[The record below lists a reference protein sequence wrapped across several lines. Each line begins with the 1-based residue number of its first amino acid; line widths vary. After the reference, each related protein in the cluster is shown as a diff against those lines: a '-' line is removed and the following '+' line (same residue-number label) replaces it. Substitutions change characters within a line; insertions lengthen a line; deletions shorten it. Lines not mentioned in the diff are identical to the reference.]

1 MLNDAVRR
9 EQGAARAVR
18 RAAPRAR
25 FRLPGSPAFWFLIPA
40 IFTLAAIGIYPTLL
54 ALYNSF
60 HQYQLANL
68 GAGTPFIWFDNYI
81 ATLTDPSFWGA
92 LGRTVLFLCVTL
104 PIEVALGLFAA
115 LMLHRVEL
123 PWMRAIARVSLV
135 IPMATTYAVVGLI
148 RRLIFNRQFGVAN
161 YFASFFGI
169 APLDWLADPTLAFVS
184 VMIMDIWQWT
194 PFCALIMLAGLAMVP
209 KEAEE
214 AARLETPKWSKIL
227 WHLQRPYLLPGLTA
241 ILILRSADMLKMFD
255 AVFTMTR
262 GGPGTATEF
271 ISVYIQR
278 IGFRLFDQ
286 GMASAQAILLL
297 ILTIVL
303 SRLYIRF
310 VYREAT

>member
-1 MLNDAVRR
+1 MLNST
-9 EQGAARAVR
+9 ARPGNGMTPAR
-18 RAAPRAR
+18 PRSR
-25 FRLPGSPAFWFLIPA
+25 VRLPGSAAFWFLIPA
-40 IFTLAAIGIYPTLL
+40 IFTLAVIGIYPLLL

-60 HQYQLANL
+60 HQYKLADL
-68 GAGTPFIWFDNYI
+68 ASGTPFIWFDNYI
-81 ATLTDPSFWGA
+81 ATLSEPSFWGA
-92 LGRTVLFLCVTL
+92 LGRTALFLCVTL

-115 LMLHRVEL
+115 LMLHRTTL
-123 PWMRAIARVSLV
+123 PWMRTIARVSLV

-148 RRLIFNRQFGVAN
+148 GRLIFNRQFGVAN
-161 YFASFFGI
+161 YIGGLVGM
-169 APLDWLADPTLAFVS
+169 PPQDWLADPTLAFVS

-194 PFCALIMLAGLAMVP
+194 PFCALILLAGLTMVP

-214 AARLETPKWSKIL
+214 AARLETPRWSKIL

-278 IGFRLFDQ
+278 VGFRLFDQ

-310 VYREAT
+310 VYREAA

>member
-1 MLNDAVRR
+1 MLNST
-9 EQGAARAVR
+9 ARPGNGITPAR
-18 RAAPRAR
+18 PRSR
-25 FRLPGSPAFWFLIPA
+25 VRLPGSAAFWFLIPA
-40 IFTLAAIGIYPTLL
+40 IFTLAVIGIYPLLL

-60 HQYQLANL
+60 HQYKLADL
-68 GAGTPFIWFDNYI
+68 ASGTPFIWFDNYI
-81 ATLTDPSFWGA
+81 ATLSEPSFWGA
-92 LGRTVLFLCVTL
+92 LGRTALFLCVTL

-115 LMLHRVEL
+115 LMLHRTTL
-123 PWMRAIARVSLV
+123 PWMRTIARVSLV

-148 RRLIFNRQFGVAN
+148 GRLIFNRQFGVAN
-161 YFASFFGI
+161 YIGGLVGV
-169 APLDWLADPTLAFVS
+169 PPQDWLADPTLAFVS

-194 PFCALIMLAGLAMVP
+194 PFCALILLAGLTMVP

-214 AARLETPKWSKIL
+214 AARLETPRWSKIL

-278 IGFRLFDQ
+278 VGFRLFDQ

-310 VYREAT
+310 VYREAA

>member
-1 MLNDAVRR
+1 MANSTARPVTVAKPRR
-9 EQGAARAVR
+9 H
-18 RAAPRAR
+18 RAR
-25 FRLPGSPAFWFLIPA
+25 RFGILPRSPAFWFLIPA
-40 IFTLAAIGIYPTLL
+40 IFALAVIGIYPLLL

-60 HQYQLANL
+60 HQYKLADL
-68 GAGTPFIWFDNYI
+68 ASGTPFVGVDNYA

-92 LGRTVLFLCVTL
+92 LGRTALFLCLTL

-115 LMLHRVEL
+115 LMLHRTAL
-123 PWMRAIARVSLV
+123 PWMRAAARVSLV

-148 RRLIFNRQFGVAN
+148 GRLIFNRQFGVAN
-161 YFASFFGI
+161 YLTGFLGI
-169 APLDWLADPTLAFVS
+169 PPQDWLADPTLAFVS

-271 ISVYIQR
+271 ISIYIQR
-278 IGFRLFDQ
+278 VGFRLFDQ
-286 GMASAQAILLL
+286 GMASAQAVLLL

-310 VYREAT
+310 VYREAA

>member
-1 MLNDAVRR
+1 MLNST
-9 EQGAARAVR
+9 ARPGNGMTPAR
-18 RAAPRAR
+18 PRSR
-25 FRLPGSPAFWFLIPA
+25 VRLPGSAAFWFLIPA
-40 IFTLAAIGIYPTLL
+40 IFTLAVIGIYPLLL

-60 HQYQLANL
+60 HQYKLADL
-68 GAGTPFIWFDNYI
+68 ASGTPFIWFDNYI
-81 ATLTDPSFWGA
+81 ATLSEPSFWGA
-92 LGRTVLFLCVTL
+92 LGRTALFLCVTL

-115 LMLHRVEL
+115 LMLHRTTL
-123 PWMRAIARVSLV
+123 PWMRTIARVSLV

-148 RRLIFNRQFGVAN
+148 GRLIFNRQFGVAN
-161 YFASFFGI
+161 YIGGLVGV
-169 APLDWLADPTLAFVS
+169 PPQDWLADPTLAFVS
-184 VMIMDIWQWT
+184 VMIMDIWQCT
-194 PFCALIMLAGLAMVP
+194 PFCALILLAGLTMVP

-214 AARLETPKWSKIL
+214 AARLETPRWSKIL

-278 IGFRLFDQ
+278 VGFRLFDQ

-310 VYREAT
+310 VYREAA

>member
-1 MLNDAVRR
+1 MSNGTAQQTNGVTP
-9 EQGAARAVR
+9 ARTRSRV
-18 RAAPRAR
+18 
-25 FRLPGSPAFWFLIPA
+25 RLPGSHAFWFLIPA
-40 IFTLAAIGIYPTLL
+40 IFTLAAIGIYPLLL

-60 HQYQLANL
+60 HQYKLADL
-68 GAGTPFIWFDNYI
+68 ASGTPFIWFDNYT

-92 LGRTVLFLCVTL
+92 LGRTVLFLCLTL
-104 PIEVALGLFAA
+104 PIEIALGLFAA
-115 LMLHRVEL
+115 LMLHRTTL
-123 PWMRAIARVSLV
+123 PWMRAVARVSLV

-148 RRLIFNRQFGVAN
+148 GRLIFNRQFGVAN
-161 YFASFFGI
+161 YIGSLAGM
-169 APLDWLADPTLAFVS
+169 PPQDWLADPTLAFVS
-184 VMIMDIWQWT
+184 VMIMDVWQWT
-194 PFCALIMLAGLAMVP
+194 PFCALILLAGLTMVP

-271 ISVYIQR
+271 VSVYIQR

-310 VYREAT
+310 VYREAA

>member
-1 MLNDAVRR
+1 MTP
-9 EQGAARAVR
+9 AR
-18 RAAPRAR
+18 PRSR
-25 FRLPGSPAFWFLIPA
+25 VRLPGSAAFWFLIPA
-40 IFTLAAIGIYPTLL
+40 IFTLAVIGIYPLLL

-60 HQYQLANL
+60 HQYKLADL
-68 GAGTPFIWFDNYI
+68 ASGTPFIWFDNYI
-81 ATLTDPSFWGA
+81 ATLSEPSFWGA
-92 LGRTVLFLCVTL
+92 LGRTALFLCVTL

-115 LMLHRVEL
+115 LMLHRTTL
-123 PWMRAIARVSLV
+123 PWMRTIARVSLV

-148 RRLIFNRQFGVAN
+148 GRLIFNRQFGVAN
-161 YFASFFGI
+161 YIGGLVGV
-169 APLDWLADPTLAFVS
+169 PPQDWLADPTLAFVS

-194 PFCALIMLAGLAMVP
+194 PFCALILLAGLTMVP

-214 AARLETPKWSKIL
+214 AARLETPRWSKIL

-278 IGFRLFDQ
+278 VGFRLFDQ

-310 VYREAT
+310 VYREAA

>member
-1 MLNDAVRR
+1 MLKTTVPPVT
-9 EQGAARAVR
+9 GAMR
-18 RAAPRAR
+18 PRPRTR
-25 FRLPGSPAFWFLIPA
+25 FRFMPRSPAFWFLFPA
-40 IFTLAAIGIYPTLL
+40 VAALAIIGIYPLLL
-54 ALYNSF
+54 AVYNSF
-60 HQYQLANL
+60 RQYKLADL
-68 GAGTPFIWFDNYI
+68 AAGTPFVGLDNYI

-92 LGRTVLFLCVTL
+92 LDRTVVFLCLTL
-104 PIEVALGLFAA
+104 PIEIAFGLFAA
-115 LMLHRVEL
+115 LMLHRSGL
-123 PWMRAIARVSLV
+123 PWLRVAARVGLV

-148 RRLIFNRQFGVAN
+148 GRLIFNRQFGVVN
-161 YFASFFGI
+161 YLLSLLGI

-194 PFCALIMLAGLAMVP
+194 PFCALILLAGLSMVP

-227 WHLQRPYLLPGLTA
+227 WHLQRPYLLPGVTA

-271 ISVYIQR
+271 ISIYIQR
-278 IGFRLFDQ
+278 VGFRLFDQ
-286 GMASAQAILLL
+286 GMASAQAVLLL

-310 VYREAT
+310 VYREAV

>member
-1 MLNDAVRR
+1 MSNLIA
-9 EQGAARAVR
+9 QPPAAARR
-18 RAAPRAR
+18 LRLWPR
-25 FRLPGSPAFWFLIPA
+25 SPAFWFLAPA
-40 IFTLAAIGIYPTLL
+40 VFVLAAIGIYPTLL

-60 HQYQLANL
+60 HHYNLTDLAS
-68 GAGTPFIWFDNYI
+68 GTPFVGFDNYV

-92 LGRTVLFLCVTL
+92 LGRTMLFLCLTL
-104 PIEVALGLFAA
+104 PIELALGLFAA
-115 LMLHRVEL
+115 LLLHRQAL

-148 RRLIFNRQFGVAN
+148 GRLIFNRQFGIVNWLLGLIGVA
-161 YFASFFGI
+161 
-169 APLDWLADPTLAFVS
+169 PVDWLGDPTFAFVS

-194 PFCALIMLAGLAMVP
+194 PFCTLILLAGLAMVP
-209 KEAEE
+209 REVEE
-214 AARLETPKWSKIL
+214 AARLDTSRWTMIL
-227 WHLQRPYLLPGLTA
+227 WHQQRPFLLPGLTA

-286 GMASAQAILLL
+286 GMASAQAVLLL

-310 VYREAT
+310 IYREAA

>member
-1 MLNDAVRR
+1 MLNST
-9 EQGAARAVR
+9 ARPGNGMTPAR
-18 RAAPRAR
+18 PRSR
-25 FRLPGSPAFWFLIPA
+25 VRLPGSAAFWFLIPA
-40 IFTLAAIGIYPTLL
+40 IFTLAVIGIYPLLL

-60 HQYQLANL
+60 HQYKLADL
-68 GAGTPFIWFDNYI
+68 ASGTPFIWFDNYI
-81 ATLTDPSFWGA
+81 ATLSEPSFWGA
-92 LGRTVLFLCVTL
+92 LGRTALFLCVTL

-115 LMLHRVEL
+115 LMLHRTTL
-123 PWMRAIARVSLV
+123 PWMRTIARVSLV

-148 RRLIFNRQFGVAN
+148 GRLIFNRQFGVAN
-161 YFASFFGI
+161 YIGGLVGV
-169 APLDWLADPTLAFVS
+169 PPQDWLADPTLAFVS

-194 PFCALIMLAGLAMVP
+194 PFCALILLAGLTMVP

-214 AARLETPKWSKIL
+214 AARLETPRWSKIL

-278 IGFRLFDQ
+278 VGFRLFDQ

-310 VYREAT
+310 VYREAA

>member
-1 MLNDAVRR
+1 MLNST
-9 EQGAARAVR
+9 ARPGNGMTPAR
-18 RAAPRAR
+18 PRSR
-25 FRLPGSPAFWFLIPA
+25 VRLPGSAAFWFLIPA
-40 IFTLAAIGIYPTLL
+40 IFTLAVIGIYPLLL

-60 HQYQLANL
+60 HQYKLADL
-68 GAGTPFIWFDNYI
+68 ASGTPFIWFDNYI
-81 ATLTDPSFWGA
+81 ATLSEPSFWGA
-92 LGRTVLFLCVTL
+92 LGRTALFLCVTL

-115 LMLHRVEL
+115 LMLHRTTL
-123 PWMRAIARVSLV
+123 PWMRTIARVSLV

-148 RRLIFNRQFGVAN
+148 GRLIFNRQFGVAN
-161 YFASFFGI
+161 YIGGLVGV
-169 APLDWLADPTLAFVS
+169 PPQDWLADPTLAFVS

-194 PFCALIMLAGLAMVP
+194 PFCALILLAGLTMVP

-214 AARLETPKWSKIL
+214 AARLETPRWSKIL

-262 GGPGTATEF
+262 GGPGTTTEF

-278 IGFRLFDQ
+278 VGFRLFDQ

-310 VYREAT
+310 VYREAA

>member
-1 MLNDAVRR
+1 MMKTTAS
-9 EQGAARAVR
+9 GAA
-18 RAAPRAR
+18 AARGAHAAARMRLLPR
-25 FRLPGSPAFWFLIPA
+25 SPAFWFLFPA
-40 IFTLAAIGIYPTLL
+40 IFALAAIGVYPLFV

-60 HQYQLANL
+60 HQYKLADVES
-68 GAGTPFIWFDNYI
+68 GTPFVGFDNYA
-81 ATLTDPSFWGA
+81 ATLTDPSFWEA
-92 LGRTVLFLCVTL
+92 LGRTVLFLCLTL
-104 PIEVALGLFAA
+104 PIEVAIGLFAA
-115 LMLHRVEL
+115 LMLHRTGL
-123 PWMRAIARVSLV
+123 AWMRAAARVSLV

-148 RRLIFNRQFGVAN
+148 GRLIFNRQFGVAN
-161 YFASFFGI
+161 YLLSFFGV

-184 VMIMDIWQWT
+184 VMIMDIWQWA
-194 PFCALIMLAGLAMVP
+194 PFCALIFLAGLAMVP

-214 AARLETPKWSKIL
+214 AARLETPKWSMIL

-241 ILILRSADMLKMFD
+241 IMILRSADMLKMFD

-262 GGPGTATEF
+262 GGPGSATEF

-286 GMASAQAILLL
+286 GMASAQAVLLL

-310 VYREAT
+310 VYREAA

>member
-1 MLNDAVRR
+1 MLNGTVRR
-9 EQGAARAVR
+9 EQGAARNAA

-40 IFTLAAIGIYPTLL
+40 IVTLAAIGIYPLLL

-60 HQYQLANL
+60 RQYKLADL
-68 GAGTPFIWFDNYI
+68 GSGTPFIWFDNYI

-92 LGRTVLFLCVTL
+92 LGRTALFLCVTL
-104 PIEVALGLFAA
+104 PIEVGLGLFAA
-115 LMLHRVEL
+115 LMLHRTAL
-123 PWMRAIARVSLV
+123 PWMRTIARVSLV

-148 RRLIFNRQFGVAN
+148 GRLIFNRQFGVAN
-161 YFASFFGI
+161 YIGGFFGLP
-169 APLDWLADPTLAFVS
+169 PLDWLADPTLAFVS
-184 VMIMDIWQWT
+184 VMIMDVWQWT
-194 PFCALIMLAGLAMVP
+194 PFCALILLAGLAMVP

-278 IGFRLFDQ
+278 VGFRLFDQ
-286 GMASAQAILLL
+286 GMASAQAVLLL

-310 VYREAT
+310 VYREAA